1 MRYRTHRHVAR
12 PPRVLDVLVKD
23 ERLALVDELLH
34 RHVEEFVERVN
45 LLRYKGLL
53 DEERGDDSP
62 AGRRGGGGSAWSSA
76 HLTCAHVPV
85 LLGDVLG
92 LKVLLCSAHLLVLV
106 VVHAGGRRARGV
118 AMELT
123 VSPAVVPSSSAV
135 FPSTG

>member
-1 MRYRTHRHVAR
+1 
-12 PPRVLDVLVKD
+12 VLDVLVED

-34 RHVEEFVERVN
+34 GHVEELVERVN
-45 LLRYKGLL
+45 LLRHERLL

-62 AGRRGGGGSAWSSA
+62 AVGRGGGGSAWSSA
-76 HLTCAHVPV
+76 RQTCAHVPV

-92 LKVLLCSAHLLVLV
+92 LKVLLFSPHLLVLV
-106 VVHAGGRRARGV
+106 VVHAGGRGARRV
-118 AMELT
+118 AMQLT